1 MKKLIKLVSVL
12 TLALML
18 AVVFS
23 SAALADTI
31 KVAALK
37 GPTGMGMAHMIADN
51 DGTYEFTLAGAPD
64 ELTGAIIGGK
74 VDIAAVP
81 TNLAA
86 VLFNKTKGGVKLL
99 ALNTLGVLY
108 VLEKGD
114 TIQTVQDLAGKTI
127 VTSGQ
132 GSTPDYALSYILNQ
146 QGLTDVTVDWRSEH
160 SEVSSMAVSGMADIV
175 MLPEPYVT
183 ALLAKDSS
191 FRVALDIT
199 QEFTAAAQKSGN
211 ADTVLSMGCV
221 IVRTEYLEKNP
232 DAVAQF
238 MKDCEASIAFANES
252 PDQAAQEIANAG
264 IMANAQ
270 VALSAI
276 PKCHLVF
283 VAGEAMKTQVS
294 PLFEILFAANPA
306 SVGGSLPTEDFYYI
320 P

>member
-23 SAALADTI
+23 NAALADTI